1 MSLLKKAKQRS
12 VERKFG
18 GTHPILRMGL
28 DRNVID
34 AYFTGLVFAA
44 VADDENIDDAERQ
57 KLEKIGL
64 AMNVSDDD
72 IAAMMSDMLSRDSD
86 AKIAVAE
93 ECANALQGTPT
104 IPMFVC
110 EWSQV
115 WMSHAYKQDELDD
128 FRAQLCEWLGVDG
141 EKEFYLAFDAISS
154 GAAIDTAMLHRLT
167 ARISEDDLL
176 YLCADRAD
184 EIKRILDAER
194 VQKEQEEEER
204 ARKELARKVEIARLK
219 QVRKDFEKAL
229 DEIGEQYQE
238 RASVSYEVVWDIE
251 PKLAVFSKDDIDWGE
266 AISHRIEELRTASAY
281 PMRDVIGIE
290 RGNRKTPLAVRSG
303 RLSIWVEQKKAEVEK
318 IGRRKVIWKL
328 VGMLAVAG
336 KGIRRSHLGDHEVND
351 LLESARRSSEEHFRE
366 KVESFVN
373 KAFSEIDWKAERKGI

>member
-1 MSLLKKAKQRS
+1 MSLLKKVKQRS

-18 GTHPILRMGL
+18 GTHPILQMGL

-34 AYFTGLVFAA
+34 AYFTGLAFAA

-57 KLEKIGL
+57 KLRKIGL
-64 AMNVSDDD
+64 AMNISDDD
-72 IAAMMSDMLSRDSD
+72 IAAMMSDMLSRDTD

-128 FRAQLCEWLGVDG
+128 FRAQLCEWLGVDC
-141 EKEFYLAFDAISS
+141 EKEFYSAFDAISS
-154 GAAIDTAMLHRLT
+154 GAAIDAAMLHRLT

-176 YLCADRAD
+176 YLCADRTD

-194 VQKEQEEEER
+194 VQKEEEEK
-204 ARKELARKVEIARLK
+204 ARKREEHVRKEEIARLK

-229 DEIGEQYQE
+229 DEICKQYQE
-238 RASVSYEVVWDIE
+238 RASMSLGEVLDIKK
-251 PKLAVFSKDDIDWGE
+251 KLAVFSKDDIDWGE

-281 PMRDVIGIE
+281 PMRNAVGMLE
-290 RGNRKTPLAVRSG
+290 RICEERNIA
-303 RLSIWVEQKKAEVEK
+303 EAEKK
-318 IGRRKVIWKL
+318 GRRKVIWKL
-328 VGMLAVAG
+328 VGMFLVAG
-336 KGIRRSHLGDHEVND
+336 KDIRRYYLGDHELND
-351 LLESARRSSEEHFRE
+351 LLRAARRSSEEHFRE
-366 KVESFVN
+366 KVEAFVN
-373 KAFSEIDWKAERKGI
+373 KAFSKIDWKAERKGF